1 MRFKR
6 VNNEKRT
13 LKVPLFCFQDFMSHR
28 LTVSKFDG
36 RVTVS
41 VTRDPCSLFVGL
53 QATIMLA
60 KNLNIS
66 IEFREISS
74 VIQPGTLLTKQS
86 SVAEFISRKDF

>member
-1 MRFKR
+1 MF
-6 VNNEKRT
+6 
-13 LKVPLFCFQDFMSHR
+13 HR

-41 VTRDPCSLFVGL
+41 VTRDPCCLFVGL

-60 KNLNIS
+60 KTLNIS
-66 IEFREISS
+66 TEFREISS
-74 VIQPGTLLTKQS
+74 VIQPGTLPTKQS